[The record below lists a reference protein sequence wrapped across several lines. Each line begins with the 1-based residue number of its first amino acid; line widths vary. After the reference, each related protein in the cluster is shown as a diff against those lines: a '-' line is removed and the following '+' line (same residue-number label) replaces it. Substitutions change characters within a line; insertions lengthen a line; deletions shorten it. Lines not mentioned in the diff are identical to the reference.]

1 MRGEPAH
8 AWREVEPNRS
18 WVVHYQNPFAA
29 GRHKKD
35 KACHF
40 WIGSYQALLRW
51 AGLANDWLVDEV
63 ECGAVT
69 GSGDCVFAIR
79 SVKA

>member
-8 AWREVEPNRS
+8 AWREVDANRF

-63 ECGAVT
+63 ECGTVT